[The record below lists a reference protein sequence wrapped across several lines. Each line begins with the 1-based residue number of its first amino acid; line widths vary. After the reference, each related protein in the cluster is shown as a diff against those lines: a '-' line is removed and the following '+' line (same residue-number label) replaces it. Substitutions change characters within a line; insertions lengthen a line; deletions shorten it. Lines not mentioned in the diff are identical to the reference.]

1 MEMAGAGML
10 VRCQVVAIPFSA
22 GVKLM
27 LTVWKN
33 SMLEWCWQGVPVG
46 KLGGVLT
53 CDWNGW
59 VPVVRRTH
67 CVSSGCSREGHKGS

>member
-33 SMLEWCWQGVPVG
+33 AMLEWCRQGVPVG
-46 KLGGVLT
+46 KLA
-53 CDWNGW
+53 
-59 VPVVRRTH
+59 VRWRGT
-67 CVSSGCSREGHKGS
+67 KL